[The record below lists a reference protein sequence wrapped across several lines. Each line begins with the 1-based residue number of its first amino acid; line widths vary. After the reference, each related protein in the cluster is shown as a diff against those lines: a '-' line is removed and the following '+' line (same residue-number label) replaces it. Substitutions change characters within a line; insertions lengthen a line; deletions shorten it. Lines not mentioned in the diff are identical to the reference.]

1 MCVGAFICIR
11 IINNVTY
18 IYLLLF
24 DAIIYQCKY
33 IKIIIMNNNNVYIY
47 KYISIPSKVPSK
59 VGRYLNNNIWY
70 HWIIESVYMILLCK
84 YIKYTNGRMY
94 IYMVQKFSPAPY
106 QSPRLSPVRL
116 TRGWLDKRATTS
128 MASVRRIFGRWLVR
142 GRSASGKRTVIS
154 CTISCNFCVAR
165 NWR

>member
-59 VGRYLNNNIWY
+59 VGRYLNNNI
-70 HWIIESVYMILLCK
+70 
-84 YIKYTNGRMY
+84 
-94 IYMVQKFSPAPY
+94 
-106 QSPRLSPVRL
+106 
-116 TRGWLDKRATTS
+116 
-128 MASVRRIFGRWLVR
+128 
-142 GRSASGKRTVIS
+142 
-154 CTISCNFCVAR
+154 
-165 NWR
+165 